1 MSPIQQMFLGVGA
14 VAEKTYVDDIFST
27 FLYTGTGGNEII
39 QNDIAIG
46 SSMAGNSINLS
57 DTSEAE
63 RLTRTSALSGVSA
76 SKTFTVSAWVF
87 IPNTGTYGQLFY
99 VDTGSQTRFELGFGN
114 YIQIAAR
121 NGSNT
126 KFLDVYTASNVPIT
140 PGQWNHILVSMDL
153 TNTSNRHVYVNDSS
167 VSMTYDSY
175 GNEDILFNESKV
187 SIFGQDDNN
196 SKLFG
201 HLSNFYFDQTY
212 RNLGTT
218 SNRRLFYAADGTPAT
233 GQASLSPIIYY
244 SFDTLS
250 TTNAGSGGDF
260 TFVDSPTLGTFA
272 PYKDTSAANGGL
284 VWIKNR
290 DTTGY
295 GHFFF
300 DTERGT
306 TKALISNGT
315 NAEFTEAKGVKD
327 FNVNGFTIGGASG
340 DAAFNGNNTDYS
352 SFTFRKAPG
361 FFDCIKFTGTGGTS
375 SSPQSISHSLGSIPG
390 IIIIKNLTQ
399 ASQWFVY
406 HKSTGVDKF
415 LQLNKSDAAVGYNG
429 GFSNITSSS
438 FNVFDSNSTNT
449 NEFIAYVFAGGES
462 DAATARSVDFDGSD
476 DDLATTLSTAP
487 GTSDFTLEYWAKQDT
502 LTNWQ
507 THFATTR
514 GNGFNVGTDGSGDF
528 VFFTSLG
535 GGRTIEK
542 IGVVPI
548 GQWNHWAFVR
558 TGGVTTGYLN
568 GVAQGSFS
576 DSYNYTPTAAKIGN
590 LVSGNEYTNGS
601 ISNLR
606 LVVGTAVYTS
616 SFRPPTEPLTSITNT
631 VLLCC
636 NDSSVT
642 GKTTGGTIT
651 ANGNPTASTDSPFD
665 DPAGFKFGESGSESV
680 IKTSSYVGTG
690 SAGIEVNIGFE
701 PQLILVKSTASGEN
715 WEIYDSMRGIVD
727 GLNQSDRRLR
737 PNTSDAEDDNP
748 GFFSLRPNGFIV
760 NGTSGSVNSSGVTFV
775 FLAIRRPDG
784 YVGKPP
790 ELGTD
795 VFAMDTGASSSTIPN
810 FDSGFPVDFGIDR
823 DVTQNR
829 NWDVGARLMQ
839 GKYLDT
845 NLSGSGGNWAANSF
859 DSNVGWNHSGANSNT
874 QSWMWKRHAGMDVIF
889 YEGDGVNG
897 RSIAHSMNDVPEM
910 MIVKRRSSTEDWTV
924 YHAGLTSVNYHLTLN
939 SSGAEVDMSSTPE
952 KVWKSTP
959 TATHFEI
966 GSHDRVNTDGED
978 YLALLF
984 SSIKG
989 ISKLGHYSGSSSD
1002 FSIDLGFTPRLWISK
1017 RVNGDAG
1024 GWIVFDTLRGMSSS
1038 VNDPMMFLNSTTA
1051 SNAYSSNSMDISG
1064 NTITLKAGVNN
1075 DTLSSSSSDKYIY
1088 YAHA

>member
-340 DAAFNGNNTDYS
+340 DAAFNGNNTDY
-352 SFTFRKAPG
+352 
-361 FFDCIKFTGTGGTS
+361 
-375 SSPQSISHSLGSIPG
+375 
-390 IIIIKNLTQ
+390 
-399 ASQWFVY
+399 
-406 HKSTGVDKF
+406 
-415 LQLNKSDAAVGYNG
+415 
-429 GFSNITSSS
+429 
-438 FNVFDSNSTNT
+438 
-449 NEFIAYVFAGGES
+449 
-462 DAATARSVDFDGSD
+462 
-476 DDLATTLSTAP
+476 
-487 GTSDFTLEYWAKQDT
+487 
-502 LTNWQ
+502 
-507 THFATTR
+507 
-514 GNGFNVGTDGSGDF
+514 
-528 VFFTSLG
+528 
-535 GGRTIEK
+535 
-542 IGVVPI
+542 
-548 GQWNHWAFVR
+548 
-558 TGGVTTGYLN
+558 
-568 GVAQGSFS
+568 
-576 DSYNYTPTAAKIGN
+576 
-590 LVSGNEYTNGS
+590 
-601 ISNLR
+601 
-606 LVVGTAVYTS
+606 
-616 SFRPPTEPLTSITNT
+616 
-631 VLLCC
+631 
-636 NDSSVT
+636 
-642 GKTTGGTIT
+642 
-651 ANGNPTASTDSPFD
+651 
-665 DPAGFKFGESGSESV
+665 
-680 IKTSSYVGTG
+680 
-690 SAGIEVNIGFE
+690 
-701 PQLILVKSTASGEN
+701 
-715 WEIYDSMRGIVD
+715 
-727 GLNQSDRRLR
+727 
-737 PNTSDAEDDNP
+737 
-748 GFFSLRPNGFIV
+748 
-760 NGTSGSVNSSGVTFV
+760 
-775 FLAIRRPDG
+775 
-784 YVGKPP
+784 
-790 ELGTD
+790 
-795 VFAMDTGASSSTIPN
+795 
-810 FDSGFPVDFGIDR
+810 
-823 DVTQNR
+823 
-829 NWDVGARLMQ
+829 
-839 GKYLDT
+839 
-845 NLSGSGGNWAANSF
+845 
-859 DSNVGWNHSGANSNT
+859 
-874 QSWMWKRHAGMDVIF
+874 
-889 YEGDGVNG
+889 
-897 RSIAHSMNDVPEM
+897 
-910 MIVKRRSSTEDWTV
+910 
-924 YHAGLTSVNYHLTLN
+924 
-939 SSGAEVDMSSTPE
+939 
-952 KVWKSTP
+952 
-959 TATHFEI
+959 
-966 GSHDRVNTDGED
+966 
-978 YLALLF
+978 
-984 SSIKG
+984 
-989 ISKLGHYSGSSSD
+989 
-1002 FSIDLGFTPRLWISK
+1002 
-1017 RVNGDAG
+1017 
-1024 GWIVFDTLRGMSSS
+1024 
-1038 VNDPMMFLNSTTA
+1038 
-1051 SNAYSSNSMDISG
+1051 
-1064 NTITLKAGVNN
+1064 
-1075 DTLSSSSSDKYIY
+1075 
-1088 YAHA
+1088 